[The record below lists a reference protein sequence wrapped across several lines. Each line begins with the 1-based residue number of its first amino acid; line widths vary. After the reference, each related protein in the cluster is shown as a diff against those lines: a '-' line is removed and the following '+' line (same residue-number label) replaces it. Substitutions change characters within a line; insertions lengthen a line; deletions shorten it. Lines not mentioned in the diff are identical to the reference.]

1 MSLAI
6 IVAARRQGTPLAA
19 CSFVA
24 CTWAFAVGLLDF
36 RRQELS
42 QPAYYVALLLCSA
55 GKLSYFRIS
64 VDAFVAT
71 LELEFHRSTG
81 GLQMP

>member
-1 MSLAI
+1 M
-6 IVAARRQGTPLAA
+6 
-19 CSFVA
+19 
-24 CTWAFAVGLLDF
+24 GLLDF

-42 QPAYYVALLLCSA
+42 QPAYYLASHLCSA

-71 LELEFHRSTG
+71 LELEFHRFAG
-81 GLQMP
+81 GRPEFLGHGSARVAIVEAAVLSAA